1 MFFKIHNSYR
11 EVIAICD
18 SELIGKYFEEGKFQL
33 DVKESFY
40 KGQEVSEEEIIKLI
54 RRRAVED
61 ATFNIVGEKSVSL
74 AIELGLVAKEGIK
87 RIQNIPFVMILL

>member
-1 MFFKIHNSYR
+1 MKSFSTCFLKYTNPTEI
-11 EVIAICD
+11 VVAICD

-54 RRRAVED
+54 RRMSVED
-61 ATFNIVGEKSVSL
+61 STFNIVGEKSVSL
-74 AIELGLVAKEGIK
+74 AIEF
-87 RIQNIPFVMILL
+87 RFNC